1 MDVIW
6 DLRKLWKIGG
16 VSGPPGYVNETAE
29 ILPLDVDADVK
40 HSMNTKRLRA
50 GLAQVGSANSDA
62 VVQLTA
68 QGTRTDTTCRRDIVL
83 NANYAKVGE
92 YAGCARS

>member
-6 DLRKLWKIGG
+6 DLRRLWKTEG
-16 VSGPPGYVNETAE
+16 VSGPPGYVNENAE

-40 HSMNTKRLRA
+40 HRMNTERLRA
-50 GLAQVGSANSDA
+50 RLEQAGIDA

-68 QGTRTDTTCRRDIVL
+68 QGTRTDTTCRRHS
-83 NANYAKVGE
+83 A
-92 YAGCARS
+92 ARKLR